1 METILANMRG
11 RARVATE
18 NGREYRVA
26 SASIIVPGVLNGSKG
41 ALHYP
46 PEEVQANPGVWNNV
60 DLVVYHPQVNGVH
73 VSAKDRS
80 VPRESFIGFT
90 RNDKF
95 EGGKRRVEAWF
106 DVQAVKNYDAV
117 LRSQGKPEIYPR
129 LERGEPIELSTGLFT
144 DNEARS
150 GSYNGKGFTHV
161 ARNYRPDHLAI
172 LPDQKGACS
181 LDDGCGVFNY
191 ENDGGQTGPEH
202 TCGCAHMGC
211 EKCVTDEMEATDNTD
226 YDLECVDNAFCPTG
240 KDGGQ
245 DNSCGSDEGGGGGSD
260 SQSGRYLSMDEAKSN
275 AKKGDTPFIVRD
287 KKGKT
292 VGLTHDE
299 KFAAAE
305 AKRTGGDYDFSK
317 WKKTKR
323 VNNVAPNQPRS
334 KNTGRLKHMGAGTG
348 EGDVYAAA
356 QAGYVALTDKDRML
370 GKASDGTDLV
380 TPAWVADPVV
390 WTKARDAATKGGY
403 QEDEYWAVSAH
414 IYQHL
419 GGQVNDVEVTPDAP
433 NTNAFCP
440 TGKDG
445 GQDNSCSSGDGGGG
459 SGKDLSDLPA
469 QPGAKVKVGKGI
481 GSKLEG
487 KTVEVVKGPYK
498 VGGNTGVYKVKDSS
512 TGREEEIHG
521 SRLTHNTT
529 GVPDMTKP
537 QIVTW
542 LTTNCDCWKGA
553 GKVLNTMDE
562 PQLNKLKANAD
573 KTKTLEL
580 TANAFVQVAR
590 KLGAPGD
597 LEINAMPAYMEKK
610 MAEKEEEVAS
620 ADENAGGSTDPKPKT
635 EEEITAEDDV
645 PPPVKNNRGNVL
657 PAKKPTANGAPKKM
671 TIQEWLGQ
679 MPPEAQPVWNTA
691 VELNNSV
698 KQAASAKLKGLI
710 ANEGDPRRKHRMQ
723 LALNSGD
730 VAKMQEVIELVG
742 PTQNANSAQA
752 REQVALYFPGLFG
765 DQSPVQNRAATDGED
780 VLDLPTINQD
790 EWNQQAA
797 LPKRAVA

>member
-60 DLVVYHPQVNGVH
+60 DLVVYHPQVNGQH

-106 DVQAVKNYDAV
+106 DVQAVKNYDTV
-117 LRSQGKPEIYPR
+117 LRSQGKPEIMPR
-129 LERGEPIELSTGLFT
+129 LEKGEPIELSTGLFT

-150 GSYNGKGFTHV
+150 GSWNGKGYTHV

-181 LDDGCGVFNY
+181 LDDGCGVFNA
-191 ENDGGQTGPEH
+191 DGDSVQTGPEH
-202 TCGCAHMGC
+202 TCDCGHIGC
-211 EKCVTDEMEATDNTD
+211 EECVTDELEATANKFTFSGED
-226 YDLECVDNAFCPTG
+226 CPKCGVSMEGDPDSG
-240 KDGGQ
+240 KC
-245 DNSCGSDEGGGGGSD
+245 NSCGHAWGT
-260 SQSGRYLSMDEAKSN
+260 QVSN
-275 AKKGDTPFIVRD
+275 I
-287 KKGKT
+287 
-292 VGLTHDE
+292 
-299 KFAAAE
+299 
-305 AKRTGGDYDFSK
+305 
-317 WKKTKR
+317 
-323 VNNVAPNQPRS
+323 APNQPRS
-334 KNTGRLKHMGAGTG
+334 KNTGRLKKMGAGTG

-370 GKASDGTDLV
+370 GKAADGTDLT

-390 WTKARDAATKGGY
+390 WTKARAAATKGGY

-419 GGQVNDVEVTPDAP
+419 GGQVNDVEVTPAMP
-433 NTNAFCP
+433 NANAFCP

-445 GQDNSCSSGDGGGG
+445 GQDNSCASGEGGG
-459 SGKDLSDLPA
+459 SGGDEGSESPK
-469 QPGAKVKVGKGI
+469 GADGLTGDQRAAKEVKWL
-481 GSKLEG
+481 GSPEG
-487 KTVEVVKGPYK
+487 KKARQNKQRAIKETEEVIRDAQRL
-498 VGGNTGVYKVKDSS
+498 GNTGEVNELKRELSKLKGQNLHDFVDNSS
-512 TGREEEIHG
+512 
-521 SRLTHNTT
+521 NTA
-529 GVPDMTKP
+529 GVPVMTKP
-537 QIVTW
+537 QLVAY

-553 GKVLNTMDE
+553 EKVLNTMDE
-562 PQLNKLKANAD
+562 PQLNKLKANVE
-573 KTKTLEL
+573 KTKTLEI
-580 TANAFVQVAR
+580 TANAFVQVAK

-597 LEINAMPAYMEKK
+597 MAINAMPAYVEEKTK
-610 MAEKEEEVAS
+610 EKEETAS
-620 ADENAGGSTDPKPKT
+620 ADENAGGSTDPKPKL

-657 PAKKPTANGAPKKM
+657 PVKKPIANGAPKLK
-671 TIQEWLGQ
+671 TTKEWLAE
-679 MPPEAQPVWNTA
+679 MPPEAQAVWNTA

-698 KQAASAKLKGLI
+698 KNAASTKLKGLI

-765 DQSPVQNRAATDGED
+765 DQAPVQNRAATDGED

-790 EWNQQAA
+790 EWNQQAN
-797 LPKRAVA
+797 LPKRAAA

>member
-11 RARVATE
+11 RARVVTE

-60 DLVVYHPQVNGVH
+60 DLVVYHPQVNGQH

-106 DVQAVKNYDAV
+106 DVQAVKNYDAL

-129 LERGEPIELSTGLFT
+129 LEKGEPIELSTGLFT

-181 LDDGCGVFNY
+181 LDDGCGVFNA
-191 ENDGGQTGPEH
+191 DGDSVQTGPEH
-202 TCGCAHMGC
+202 TCDCGHIGC
-211 EKCVTDEMEATDNTD
+211 EECVTDELEATANKFTFSGED
-226 YDLECVDNAFCPTG
+226 CPKCGVSMEGDPDSG
-240 KDGGQ
+240 KC
-245 DNSCGSDEGGGGGSD
+245 NSCGHAWGT
-260 SQSGRYLSMDEAKSN
+260 QVSN
-275 AKKGDTPFIVRD
+275 I
-287 KKGKT
+287 
-292 VGLTHDE
+292 
-299 KFAAAE
+299 
-305 AKRTGGDYDFSK
+305 
-317 WKKTKR
+317 
-323 VNNVAPNQPRS
+323 APNQPRS

-370 GKASDGTDLV
+370 GKASDGTDLT

-390 WTKARDAATKGGY
+390 WTKAREAATKGGY

-419 GGQVNDVEVTPDAP
+419 GGQVNDVEVTPEAP
-433 NTNAFCP
+433 NANAFCP
-440 TGKDG
+440 SGEGG
-445 GQDNSCSSGDGGGG
+445 GQDNSCSSSEGG
-459 SGKDLSDLPA
+459 SGGGDAPSGDKGHSIKLPKNSKKLNIGTASKALDQMGYKLGESKFDLKTKTTTYKISKPD
-469 QPGAKVKVGKGI
+469 
-481 GSKLEG
+481 GSSAVASTDEIKEI
-487 KTVEVVKGPYK
+487 VYR
-498 VGGNTGVYKVKDSS
+498 GVRNSLGDD
-512 TGREEEIHG
+512 E
-521 SRLTHNTT
+521 
-529 GVPDMTKP
+529 MTKP
-537 QIVTW
+537 QLVAY

-553 GKVLNTMDE
+553 EKVLNTMDTA
-562 PQLNKLKANAD
+562 QLDKLKLNAD

-580 TANAFVQVAR
+580 TANAFVQVA
-590 KLGAPGD
+590 KNLGAPD
-597 LEINAMPAYMEKK
+597 DMALNAMPAYLAEKTK
-610 MAEKEEEVAS
+610 EKEETAS
-620 ADENAGGSTDPKPKT
+620 ADENAGGSTDPKPKL

-657 PAKKPTANGAPKKM
+657 PVKKPIANGAPKLK
-671 TIQEWLGQ
+671 TTKEWLAE
-679 MPPEAQPVWNTA
+679 MPPEAQAVWNTA

-698 KQAASAKLKGLI
+698 KNAASTKLKGLI

-765 DQSPVQNRAATDGED
+765 DQAPVQNRAATDGED

-790 EWNQQAA
+790 EWNQQAN
-797 LPKRAVA
+797 LPKRAAA